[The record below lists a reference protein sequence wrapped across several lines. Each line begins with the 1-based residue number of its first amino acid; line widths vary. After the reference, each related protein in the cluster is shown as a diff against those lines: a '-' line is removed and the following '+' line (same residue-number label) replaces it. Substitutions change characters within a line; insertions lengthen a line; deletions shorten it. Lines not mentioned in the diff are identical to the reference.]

1 MEHRVERVG
10 VDAPFLEVAQSVVEL
25 LTGCKRIGFVSL
37 LVGCERLV
45 LLCLGFVGVNLA
57 TAHTLSKSAHKLA
70 MRCRALFI
78 ELREDAHTVVCRFG
92 RCLANVGRWR
102 TASRRIEPE
111 CFAATLG
118 QSFEA
123 VGLAGFMRYNRALRV
138 RHWLCCLLGGVGR
151 NGRRRIIGEAR
162 RRSQTGNLLF
172 VHRLLGLKRTALGS
186 QRLLFIAQHGSTS
199 LLVGIHG
206 LPLVVKL
213 RRLWANNAS
222 LESLLQL
229 SFLGAQVFKI
239 GAHALQPRL
248 VVAQVSRIT
257 IKHARLSGDVIDVA
271 LCLLWF
277 VRTKSRKLI
286 LGHTCG
292 QRLGSRKLLCGDFML
307 LATLGVRI
315 ECRPLLVEVI
325 ERRGIERPR
334 LSKVFVS
341 KQRRVC
347 RALGALR
354 HGLRFWRR
362 LGSEPQETAH
372 GLARVRIFGGR
383 IGQRACGNSAHAL
396 HGLGHIALSLGALRI
411 GHQRA
416 DGGLDELR
424 LGHIGAQR
432 LLAFLLGLLGLGS
445 LGALFFGLLPFK
457 LALLLLLL
465 SEREVCRLLLLLR

>member
-1 MEHRVERVG
+1 MGNHS
-10 VDAPFLEVAQSVVEL
+10 A
-25 LTGCKRIGFVSL
+25 
-37 LVGCERLV
+37 
-45 LLCLGFVGVNLA
+45 LC
-57 TAHTLSKSAHKLA
+57 
-70 MRCRALFI
+70 
-78 ELREDAHTVVCRFG
+78 
-92 RCLANVGRWR
+92 
-102 TASRRIEPE
+102 
-111 CFAATLG
+111 
-118 QSFEA
+118 
-123 VGLAGFMRYNRALRV
+123 V
-138 RHWLCCLLGGVGR
+138 RHGLCCLLGGVGR

-229 SFLGAQVFKI
+229 SFLGAQAFKI
-239 GAHALQPRL
+239 GTHALQPRL
-248 VVAQVSRIT
+248 VIAQVCRIT
-257 IKHARLSGDVIDVA
+257 IKNALLSGNAIAVR
-271 LCLLWF
+271 LRWLLWF
-277 VRTKSRKLI
+277 VSTKSRKLI

-347 RALGALR
+347 RALSALR
-354 HGLRFWRR
+354 HSLRFGRR
-362 LGSEPQETAH
+362 LGSKSKETAR

-432 LLAFLLGLLGLGS
+432 LFALLFGLLCLGS
-445 LGALFFGLLPFK
+445 LGALFFGLLPLK
-457 LALLLLLL
+457 LALL